1 MNERD
6 EHLHRQGQRC
16 LPAAFLDRACPS
28 WLADCC
34 QRKHALGST
43 ADQSQYIIPDY
54 AATAVVRRPV
64 CDLMQAVVSAGSS
77 VTPKQQ
83 AGH

>member
-1 MNERD
+1 MSICADRVS
-6 EHLHRQGQRC
+6 GVC
-16 LPAAFLDRACPS
+16 LPHFLDRACPS
-28 WLADCC
+28 WPADCC
-34 QRKHALGST
+34 GRKHALGST
-43 ADQSQYIIPDY
+43 ADQSQYIIPAY

-64 CDLMQAVVSAGSS
+64 LTACHLMQAAVSAGSS